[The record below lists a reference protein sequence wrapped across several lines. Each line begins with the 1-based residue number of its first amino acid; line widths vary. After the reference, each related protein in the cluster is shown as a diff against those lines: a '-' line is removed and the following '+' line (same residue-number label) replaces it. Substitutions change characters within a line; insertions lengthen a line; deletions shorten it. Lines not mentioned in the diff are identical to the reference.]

1 MRVLVQMWAADSA
14 SVCVQATATT
24 FDASFMPW
32 HIPHHEPFPLVSP
45 SSLRPS
51 CAPELGP
58 ARPTSAPGLNW
69 LTLLNSGT
77 GHGLTPPM
85 SALGLGSSPPTSKYP
100 RPIPFLRSPALPI
113 SCRLSVRPF
122 KIGMTGRVRRHF
134 RVSKLRTHRR
144 SSTAWLHP
152 VQVAPQMA
160 RAGCMLLCTPNQGR
174 PPVLP
179 RGLFPHRESHARSSA
194 KVPPLLSASTEP
206 RFESAA
212 RALPHSAYAISCGI
226 GSPTVALSCDNRD

>member
-1 MRVLVQMWAADSA
+1 MSVQVQMWAADSA
-14 SVCVQATATT
+14 SGCVQATATM

-58 ARPTSAPGLNW
+58 ARPTSAPGLHW
-69 LTLLNSGT
+69 LTPLNSGT
-77 GHGLTPPM
+77 CHGLTPPM

-113 SCRLSVRPF
+113 SCRLSVRLF
-122 KIGMTGRVRRHF
+122 KIVMTGRVRRHF
-134 RVSKLRTHRR
+134 SVSELCTHRR

-152 VQVAPQMA
+152 VQVAPQK
-160 RAGCMLLCTPNQGR
+160 AGASWMSLCTPYEGR

-179 RGLFPHRESHARSSA
+179 CSLFPPRESHARGSA
-194 KVPPLLSASTEP
+194 TIPPLLSASSGS
-206 RFESAA
+206 RFGSPA
-212 RALPHSAYAISCGI
+212 RAVPHSAYAISCG
-226 GSPTVALSCDNRD
+226 P

>member
-1 MRVLVQMWAADSA
+1 
-14 SVCVQATATT
+14 
-24 FDASFMPW
+24 MPW

-45 SSLRPS
+45 SSLLPS
-51 CAPELGP
+51 SAPELGP
-58 ARPTSAPGLNW
+58 ARPTSAPGLN
-69 LTLLNSGT
+69 LARPRNSGT
-77 GHGLTPPM
+77 GPGLAPPM

-134 RVSKLRTHRR
+134 RGSELRTHRR

-160 RAGCMLLCTPNQGR
+160 SASCMLLCTPNQGR

-179 RGLFPHRESHARSSA
+179 RSLFPLRESHERKSA
-194 KVPPLLSASTEP
+194 TIPPLLSASIGP
-206 RFESAA
+206 RFESSA
-212 RALPHSAYAISCGI
+212 RAIPHSAYAISCGI
-226 GSPTVALSCDNRD
+226 GSPTPSSATGLSAPVQHLH